1 MKYKKN
7 PIQKDWDLDNVCE
20 LLASG
25 KSLQEIAAGYGKS
38 KEALWQWLNRDHDRR
53 LKYLAALTGRG
64 FAKLEEIEEI
74 VADVKSGAMEPRAAH
89 VALQGLQWV
98 ASRLNPQMLS
108 DKWKAEL
115 SVGVD
120 TKSIQLA
127 HLRAVA
133 PKQITQI
140 NPMEGNDAN
149 NHRDD
154 SQ

>member
-1 MKYKKN
+1 MKRTKS
-7 PIQKDWDLDNVCE
+7 PIKKDWDLDNVCE
-20 LLASG
+20 LLAAG
-25 KSLQEIAAGYGKS
+25 KSLEEIAFGYGKS
-38 KEALWQWLNRDHDRR
+38 KVALWSWLNRDHDRR

-64 FAKLEEIEEI
+64 FAKLEEIEQI

-127 HLRAVA
+127 HLKAVA

-149 NHRDD
+149 HHSDD
-154 SQ
+154 PQ